1 MQNIVYSQ
9 IGIINSPHEIPEQTP
24 AQTVYA
30 KGIKGTVEIDSK
42 YSDGL
47 ADLDGF
53 SHIYLIY
60 HFHKSTEVKL
70 TVKPFLDNTYRGLFS
85 TRTPWRPNPLGF
97 SIVKLLK
104 REENILYIEDV
115 DILNGTPLLDIKPY
129 VHRFDRI
136 DEVKCGWQDKIDEK
150 TAQIRGKRNYKNLE
164 L

>member
-9 IGIINSPHEIPEQTP
+9 IGIIHSPHEIAEETP
-24 AQTVYA
+24 AQPVYA

-70 TVKPFLDNTYRGLFS
+70 TVKPFLDNAYRGLFS

-104 REENILYIEDV
+104 REDNILHIEDV

-150 TAQIRGKRNYKNLE
+150 TAQARGNRGYKNLI
-164 L
+164 

>member
-1 MQNIVYSQ
+1 MQNITYSQ
-9 IGIINSPHEIPEQTP
+9 IGIIHSSHSIPEETP
-24 AQTVYA
+24 AQPVYA
-30 KGIKGTVEIDSK
+30 KGIKGTVEIDLK
-42 YSDGL
+42 YSAGL

-60 HFHKSTEVKL
+60 HFHKSTKVKL
-70 TVKPFLDNTYRGLFS
+70 TVKPFLDDTYRGLFS

-104 REENILYIEDV
+104 REDNILYIEDV

-136 DEVKCGWQDKIDEK
+136 DEVKCGWQDNIDEE
-150 TAQIRGKRNYKNLE
+150 TAQARGNRGYKK
-164 L
+164 

>member
-24 AQTVYA
+24 AQPVYA
-30 KGIKGTVEIDSK
+30 KGIKGTVEVFSE
-42 YSDGL
+42 YSEGL
-47 ADLDGF
+47 NDLDGF

-70 TVKPFLDNTYRGLFS
+70 TVKPFLDDTNRGLFS

-104 REENILYIEDV
+104 REDNILHIEDV

-136 DEVKCGWQDKIDEK
+136 DEVKCGWQDKIDEE
-150 TAQIRGKRNYKNLE
+150 TAQARGNRGYKNLI
-164 L
+164 